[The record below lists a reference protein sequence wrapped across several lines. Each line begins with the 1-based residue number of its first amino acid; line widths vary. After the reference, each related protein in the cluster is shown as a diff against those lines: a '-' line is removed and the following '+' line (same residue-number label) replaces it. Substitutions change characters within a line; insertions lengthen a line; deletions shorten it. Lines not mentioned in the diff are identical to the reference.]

1 MTDSPANT
9 DPTTELKLEP
19 AHPEDPVQFSD
30 PESESSAPSADER
43 RKPRKRWPL
52 VFAGSVILVLVSA
65 TAGAVISD
73 RAQPSD
79 TEIQAHIDNAVA
91 ERNKQLDVRQSTLEA
106 RESTAA
112 GVEQRNKQTQQQ
124 QATFAQQLTDRE
136 NKLKPREAEA
146 AKNTIRT
153 DGTYRVGIDINPGT
167 YTATAPSRCYWERNT
182 GGAQGDIIENELSSG
197 PQVVTIAASD
207 GTFETS
213 RCGVWTRQN

>member
-1 MTDSPANT
+1 M
-9 DPTTELKLEP
+9 
-19 AHPEDPVQFSD
+19 
-30 PESESSAPSADER
+30 
-43 RKPRKRWPL
+43 
-52 VFAGSVILVLVSA
+52 
-65 TAGAVISD
+65 
-73 RAQPSD
+73 
-79 TEIQAHIDNAVA
+79 
-91 ERNKQLDVRQSTLEA
+91 
-106 RESTAA
+106 
-112 GVEQRNKQTQQQ
+112 
-124 QATFAQQLTDRE
+124 TDRE

-197 PQVVTIAASD
+197 PQVVTIATSD